1 MIRYWVH
8 DVVLGDD
15 IEFKTAK
22 SAVQFARKMGDMM
35 KRDLPDYDGKN
46 WQVYSQDRT
55 YKPNK
60 IKEF

>member
-8 DVVLGDD
+8 DTILGDN

-22 SAVQFARKMGDMM
+22 SAIKWAEKMGNLLKMS
-35 KRDLPDYDGKN
+35 LPDYDGKVY
-46 WQVYSQDRT
+46 QVYQQDRT

>member
-8 DVVLGDD
+8 DVTLGDN

-22 SAVQFARKMGDMM
+22 SAINWAAKMGAMM
-35 KRDLPDYDGKN
+35 KRDMPNYDGKN
-46 WQVYSQDRT
+46 WQVYAQDRT